1 MSHDDW
7 QVAIAPKVQG
17 TWNLHHELAAKDLDF
32 FILFSSL
39 SGLIGQ
45 IGQVN
50 YAASNTFLD
59 AFVQFRHGFGL
70 PASVLDIGVMSDIG
84 YISEKP
90 SVLAQLRSV
99 GMQTLEEQDLLD
111 ALHLA
116 IVRSRP
122 PPSAAHIINDRTN
135 TERWVH
141 GFSNPAQL
149 AIGLKLNVRLNDPKN
164 KTLWKR
170 DARMSRYFSVE
181 GSNPLP
187 TAQISNASNEALVSF
202 LTTLT
207 TNTSGLDDEKES
219 AEFLAGQIGKQLLNF
234 MLLTDSAEEIDVGK
248 APSDLGVDSL
258 VSIEIRNWWRQ
269 MFGFEI
275 NVLEILN
282 AKSIRALGEMA
293 ATGLREKY
301 LRREG

>member
-7 QVAIAPKVQG
+7 QVAIAPKIHG
-17 TWNLHHELAAKDLDF
+17 TWNLHHELAATDLDF
-32 FILFSSL
+32 FVLFGSL

-59 AFVQFRHGFGL
+59 AFVQFRHGLGL
-70 PASVLDIGVMSDIG
+70 PASVLDIGVMGDIG

-99 GMQTLEEQDLLD
+99 GMQTLEERDLLD

-122 PPSAAHIINDRTN
+122 PPSTTHIINDRTD

-149 AIGLKLNVRLNDPKN
+149 AIGLKLNVRLDDPKN
-164 KTLWKR
+164 QTLWKR
-170 DARMSRYFSVE
+170 DARMSRYFSIE
-181 GSNPLP
+181 GINPLP
-187 TAQISNASNEALVSF
+187 NSEISNASNEVLVSF
-202 LTTLT
+202 LSTLT
-207 TNTSGLDDEKES
+207 TDTPGLEDEEEN

-234 MLLTDSAEEIDVGK
+234 MLLTDSEEIDVSK

-269 MFGFEI
+269 MFGLEI

-293 ATGLREKY
+293 AKGLREKY